1 MASLPNFSMMSAQF
15 GSWDGGSKLGT
26 FKRHSP
32 FIIAV
37 AGGTASGKTTVCEL
51 IISALKD
58 QRVAIIS
65 QDSFYRPLT
74 AAERENVA
82 EYNFDHPAAIDWDLL
97 IQKLNNLKDPMAGPV
112 EIPVYDFVSHSRVK
126 QTQSVYGAD
135 VILLE
140 GILIFHKPE
149 LRAMF
154 DMKIFVDVDADT
166 RLARR
171 VIRDINQRG
180 RDVMGVLRQ
189 YEKFVKPSFE
199 EYIFPTKKYADVI
212 IPRGSDNLVAINLLV
227 QHIQAK
233 LDERNPIR
241 KARKK

>member
-1 MASLPNFSMMSAQF
+1 
-15 GSWDGGSKLGT
+15 
-26 FKRHSP
+26 
-32 FIIAV
+32 
-37 AGGTASGKTTVCEL
+37 
-51 IISALKD
+51 
-58 QRVAIIS
+58 
-65 QDSFYRPLT
+65 
-74 AAERENVA
+74 
-82 EYNFDHPAAIDWDLL
+82 
-97 IQKLNNLKDPMAGPV
+97 MAGPV